1 MGLQEPYSGIGLYD
15 FKRQGQSWPHLA
27 RMGDLG
33 VKGYIMYSASCTCGR
48 VMGPTVKSAL
58 DEAVRHHKSNC
69 PDWEKK

>member
-1 MGLQEPYSGIGLYD
+1 MGLEGPYPSVWLYD
-15 FKRQGQSWPHLA
+15 LDGQRQPWPHPA